1 MSDPLAML
9 DRMEIEAARER
20 EAAMTALA
28 ERWERPFDDDYEPGP
43 PLPPD
48 PEDWVVGRLETTEP
62 GPMLAAVL
70 QFVDADRLS
79 EHDLVLLL
87 EAQGRMRSFLDAEML
102 DTVRRLS
109 RVYEKWPGCES
120 EEDVFHAVVAELRPA
135 LTLTRRAAEGLVHL
149 AEDLC
154 LRLPDVFEA
163 LRKGQIDIRKARI
176 IRDALTVLD
185 ADTAR
190 EAASQILEIAPR
202 STTGQLAARL
212 ARLVIDIDPEGA
224 RDRYETRVDERQ
236 VHCDPD
242 ADGTA
247 RLVGERLP
255 VDRANAAMRRIDR
268 LARRLKAGGDPRPID
283 QIRADLYLAI
293 LNGETG
299 SGEMGEGGV
308 VDLRV
313 DLATLAGLDEHAGE
327 IPGWGP
333 VVSDVARQITE
344 RQGGSEWRVGVYDR
358 PGGGLVDVVTTKR
371 RPNSEQRRW
380 VESASPTCVY
390 PGCRMPAVS
399 CDINHEVAWKDE
411 HRTTVGELGPLCRH
425 DHVAHHRYGWELQ
438 REPDGGYTWTSP
450 LGHIYTEPAQPP

>member
-1 MSDPLAML
+1 MSDPLAVL
-9 DRMEIEAARER
+9 DRLETEATRER
-20 EAAMTALA
+20 EAAVTALS
-28 ERWERPFDDDYEPGP
+28 ERWQRPFDDDYVPGP

-48 PEDWVVGRLETTEP
+48 PEDWVVGQLETTDP

-70 QFVDADRLS
+70 QYVDGDRLS

-87 EAQGRMRSFLDAEML
+87 KAQARLRSFLDAEML

-109 RVYEKWPGCES
+109 RVYESWPGCES
-120 EEDVFHAVVAELRPA
+120 EEDVFHAVVSELRPA
-135 LTLTRRAAEGLVHL
+135 LTLTRRAAEELVHL
-149 AEDLC
+149 AEDLSS
-154 LRLPDVFEA
+154 RLPDVFEA
-163 LRKGQIDIRKARI
+163 LRKGVIDVRKARI
-176 IRDALTVLD
+176 IRDALTPLD
-185 ADTAR
+185 ADRAQV
-190 EAASQILEIAPR
+190 AASEILEVASR

-212 ARLVIDIDPEGA
+212 ARLVIDADPEGA
-224 RDRYETRVDERQ
+224 RDRYETRVEERR

-247 RLVGERLP
+247 RLIGECLP
-255 VDRANAAMRRIDR
+255 GDRANAAMRRIDR
-268 LARRLKAGGDPRPID
+268 LARRSKAEGDRRPID

-293 LNGETG
+293 LNGDEG
-299 SGEMGEGGV
+299 MGEVGDGGV

-313 DLATLAGLDEHAGE
+313 DLATLAGLDDHAGE

-333 VVSDVARQITE
+333 VISDVARQITE

-358 PGGGLVDVVTTKR
+358 PGGRLVDVVTTKR

-380 VESASPTCVY
+380 VEVTSSTCVY

-399 CDINHEVAWKDE
+399 CDINHEIPWEDE

-425 DHVAHHRYGWELQ
+425 DHVAHHRYGWDLQ
-438 REPDGGYTWTSP
+438 RLPDGGYRWTSP
-450 LGHIYTEPAQPP
+450 LGHIYIEPARPP